1 MILTILEK
9 DTIRW
14 QTEVKCHIIRQII
27 ESQIKRAKR
36 LSQRLR
42 LILDTELRSHNISF
56 FQLGQIAI
64 HYLIADFVHVIFW
77 GLIFRPLSIISRVKE
92 HVQIPLFLPFLVL
105 SRTVAWLTVA
115 AWVRI

>member
-1 MILTILEK
+1 MLVVENVRFVGEDDTDFRWFFIGSCHFIKREKSMLNFHLPHKDMILTILEK

-14 QTEVKCHIIRQII
+14 QTEVKCHIISQII

-64 HYLIADFVHVIFW
+64 HYLIADFVHVIF
-77 GLIFRPLSIISRVKE
+77 
-92 HVQIPLFLPFLVL
+92 
-105 SRTVAWLTVA
+105 
-115 AWVRI
+115 